1 MACIFFCHVTGMFC
15 SKTVQS
21 PRAVIMPASHA
32 IQTQLHVSASPTSNE
47 ASEFYSL
54 LFHDDRKSNAI
65 LATRKSGLWAEE
77 SLPCSQLAYLRTTFL
92 DSNDHYVTVNS
103 FAGKRRDTN
112 RCRQINAIMLDID
125 AHEGNHTTV
134 VPALKHEVNR
144 AISAG
149 AIPTP
154 NIVVDTGRG
163 LQVYYVFEKSI
174 PYRLK
179 SGSVNESVLEFL
191 GDVRQI
197 VSNLMESQV
206 ASRVPGAQVD
216 KSVSDLARVSR
227 IPGSY
232 NPAAGRKAQLI
243 ATSRAYW
250 DLASLKSACG
260 LATQS
265 KQSKPAA
272 KYAAIYRFDRLQ
284 MSRMTKI
291 EELVTYRE
299 QRGGCI
305 GTRDLILFVYYNS
318 ATQVVGPQ
326 EALKRTKALN
336 KRFAKTLPEEDIEQ
350 IAATVDSNVVMCGS
364 ERGKKGFYPLSRENV
379 IAKLC
384 LTAEEIEALN
394 FFASKRASDRAA
406 AKLNTAAKR
415 TKRDKTICKLY
426 GNGLT
431 QAQVAAFIGCSI
443 GTVSAVVRRENIDC
457 GSIKKDQRKKFIE
470 ALTAKTKKNP
480 LSNQPLSFFRHTSW
494 VCGAA
499 FVLQTSEVGSELAP
513 LYEDGVRL
521 VE

>member
-1 MACIFFCHVTGMFC
+1 
-15 SKTVQS
+15 
-21 PRAVIMPASHA
+21 MPAASA
-32 IQTQLHVSASPTSNE
+32 IQTQLNVTGSPLSNE

-77 SLPCSQLAYLRTTFL
+77 SLPCSQLPYLRTTFL

-112 RCRQINAIMLDID
+112 RCRQINALMFDID

-134 VPALKHEVNR
+134 VPALRRELDHAV
-144 AISAG
+144 SAG
-149 AIPTP
+149 TVPTP
-154 NIVVDTGRG
+154 NIIVDTGRG
-163 LQVYYVFEKSI
+163 LQVYYVFDKSI

-179 SGSVNESVLEFL
+179 SGSVNEAVLEFL

-197 VSNLMESQV
+197 VSSLMESQV
-206 ASRVPGAQVD
+206 VSRVPGADVD
-216 KSVSDLARVSR
+216 KSVFDLARVAR

-232 NPAAGRKAQLI
+232 NPAAGRKAKLI
-243 ATSRAYW
+243 GTSRAFW
-250 DLASLKSACG
+250 DLGSLKSACG
-260 LATQS
+260 LAALR
-265 KQSKPAA
+265 KKDKPAA
-272 KYAAIYRFDRLQ
+272 KPAAVYKFDRLQ

-291 EELVTYRE
+291 EELVSYRE
-299 QRGGCI
+299 QRGGCT

-336 KRFAKTLPEEDIEQ
+336 KRFMEALPEEDIEQ
-350 IAATVDSNVVMCGS
+350 IAATVDSNVIMYGS

-379 IAKLC
+379 ISKLH
-384 LTAEEIEALN
+384 LTPQEIEALN

-415 TKRDKTICKLY
+415 AQRDAAICKLY
-426 GNGLT
+426 GNGFT
-431 QAQVAAFIGCSI
+431 QVEVAAYVGCSL
-443 GTVSAVVRRENIDC
+443 GTVNAVVRRENISC
-457 GSIKKDQRKKFIE
+457 GSIKAQRRADFLKALEAKAQESTFIY
-470 ALTAKTKKNP
+470 P
-480 LSNQPLSFFRHTSW
+480 RLSFFRHTSW

-499 FVLQTSEVGSELAP
+499 CPPQVFSETPSLIHLSV
-513 LYEDGVRL
+513 DGIRL